1 MLGIYVIQTIKSL
14 HSPGADLHSGGCMW
28 LGREREAKLMD
39 RQLVKGTVHMLKCSD
54 WIPRAAGCP
63 EH

>member
-1 MLGIYVIQTIKSL
+1 
-14 HSPGADLHSGGCMW
+14 MW